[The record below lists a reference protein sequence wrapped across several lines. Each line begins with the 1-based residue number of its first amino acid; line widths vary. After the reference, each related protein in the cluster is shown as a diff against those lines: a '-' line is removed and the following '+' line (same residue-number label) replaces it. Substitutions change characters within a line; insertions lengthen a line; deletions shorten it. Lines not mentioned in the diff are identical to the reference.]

1 MTRDTDAR
9 VTFGRQ
15 ATAPPVD
22 VVVTHVRETDSWDI
36 EPLSERPDLECDE
49 REYVSY
55 LASKSLFHIPHDDLA
70 ELLVPNGAGGWLL
83 ADLTVTE
90 LRAAF
95 RRKVVRENGNVWS
108 GLLAWGTADAP
119 VRIRRETDTELV
131 VERFRAVV
139 DPQTDYVV
147 QSLAGRV
154 YLNPAPSRVDLHAI
168 IDHAQAL
175 QAVGARY
182 GERGRKA
189 AVHASWEYVSVDD
202 FEAGL
207 ADATALIEHFTV
219 DGEPVTELLEAG
231 LPAWA
236 YPLIG

>member
-9 VTFGRQ
+9 VTFGRR
-15 ATAPPVD
+15 ATAPPVAG
-22 VVVTHVRETDSWDI
+22 VIVYVCETDSWDI

-55 LASKSLFHIPHDDLA
+55 LASKSLFHIPHDELA
-70 ELLVPNGAGGWLL
+70 ELLVPKRASGWLL

-95 RRKVVRENGNVWS
+95 RRKAVRENGNVWS

-119 VRIRRETDTELV
+119 VRIRRDITTEQVL
-131 VERFRAVV
+131 ERFRAVI
-139 DPQTDYVV
+139 DPQTDCVV

-154 YLNPAPSRVDLHAI
+154 YLNPVPSRVDLHAI
-168 IDHAQAL
+168 IDHALAL

-182 GERGRKA
+182 GERGGKA
-189 AVHASWEYVSVDD
+189 AARASWDFMTVDE

-207 ADATALIEHFTV
+207 TDALALIEHFTV
-219 DGEPVTELLEAG
+219 DGEPIAELLEAG
-231 LPAWA
+231 LPDWA
-236 YPLIG
+236 RPLIG